1 MNVEVYGFIF
11 WLASFAWLGL
21 WILWAF
27 CPDEFIRE
35 SIGITYFPSKWWA
48 VGLPTYVIVVVFMS
62 SFAYFGL
69 TLATT
74 KPLDSKFL
82 ISDESTVVTA
92 YATGDDHDI
101 PSAYDLPLRLVNH
114 LMYERRTSNNGKL
127 D

>member
-35 SIGITYFPSKWWA
+35 SIGVTYFPSKWWA
-48 VGLPTYVIVVVFMS
+48 VALPTYIIVSIFMS
-62 SFAYFGL
+62 SILYCGL

-74 KPLDSKFL
+74 KPLDSKYL
-82 ISDESTVVTA
+82 IADESTEVTPVLE
-92 YATGDDHDI
+92 GDAHDIASAHDI
-101 PSAYDLPLRLVNH
+101 PLSLVNH
-114 LMYERRTSNNGKL
+114 LMHDIRSA
-127 D
+127 